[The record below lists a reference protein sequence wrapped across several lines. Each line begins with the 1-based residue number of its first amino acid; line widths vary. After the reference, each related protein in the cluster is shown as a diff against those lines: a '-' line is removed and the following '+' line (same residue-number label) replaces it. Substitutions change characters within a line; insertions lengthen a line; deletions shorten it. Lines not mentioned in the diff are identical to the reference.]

1 MKLADRVALA
11 ALLLWCLLWMM
22 LSGCSSFVDLSA
34 DLSNQGPAIER
45 QHGPATVWLKYADG
59 TTPAPAG
66 TLYAGLVPPAADCD
80 SVCRGRLQDGLR
92 SRYGDLAI
100 DFVEVE
106 PKGTHYTAVISSGG
120 DGWTPDGH
128 PGRGG
133 VSPFWCQGIV
143 GGTSFIFVAGGYTDD
158 NTLAVVVAHEVGHLL
173 GLEHT
178 ANDATLMAPYASA
191 LGQSFGNAGTTDDQC
206 GRKVQDEPKM
216 LEAALGYRTVTQ

>member
-100 DFVEVE
+100 DFVETE
-106 PKGTHYTAVISSGG
+106 PKGTHYTVIINSGG
-120 DGWTPDGH
+120 DAWTPDAK

-133 VSPFWCQGIV
+133 ISPFWCQGIV
-143 GGTSFIFVAGGYTDD
+143 GSTAFVFFAGELDSAELT
-158 NTLAVVVAHEVGHLL
+158 TMVAHEVGHLF

-191 LGQSFGNAGTTDDQC
+191 LGQSFGNAETTDDVC